1 MTLAAETESLF
12 EIYERRRT
20 ELIAVARDQ
29 HGILVSLDIDKIQA
43 DGAKPAELLEELIR
57 RLESERLR
65 VLIIGRFNAGKSTF
79 INALIGAAILPA
91 AFIPSTGVLCEIHYA
106 EEGLEKATLHPRPG
120 CGPEGGSEP
129 FDVKITDLAKQLEQ
143 YVKIDHDNPEK
154 TSRYR
159 KLELFWPLA
168 ICKHGV
174 DLIDSVGL
182 DDPESRDFITMDH
195 AASADAIL
203 YCMSAHSVYSAKD
216 KQVISYLHTLGYR
229 SIFFVITSFDVIR
242 DAALLG
248 QLSVDEFISIQRR
261 NLSPWTELGD
271 DGIVFVDSK
280 SAMLGRMQGN
290 PTRVAE
296 SGIEEVER
304 SLHRFLTEEKGRAK
318 LVTSLR
324 ALRNANRTVR
334 STVPARI
341 NLWQTDAAKLEHQ
354 YREAQAPLQA
364 VETQRQLMLSKVEI
378 AANDIAREARDLA
391 GRHLL
396 ALPDD
401 IREWATS
408 HEIQASI
415 SFPPTKKHLEPA
427 VAEVSQR
434 VKELLEED
442 IARWVQ
448 SDLVPMVTARLAKL
462 EEELEASARVFVQRI
477 DEIRIQVALGTD
489 PNRIEHE
496 DVSMI
501 ARIFGVGFA
510 LATGDFL
517 SGGVGLFL
525 GGKAMLRTLAIK
537 VAALCTLYALGMLN
551 PFTIAAAIIAAALIG
566 GGMSLG
572 KLRQMIKE
580 KVGEAMAGEIV
591 SRREEIAGSVEQAV
605 AERLAEMKT
614 ALDKGLREK
623 IAAIRG
629 EVEEIL
635 AKHRRGQADANAE
648 IRKLKTIE
656 QQNLAVEERIDAL
669 MYEVGLKG

>member
-12 EIYERRRT
+12 AIYERRRA

-29 HGILVSLDIDKIQA
+29 HEILVSLDIDKTQA

-65 VLIIGRFNAGKSTF
+65 VLIIGRFSSGKSTF
-79 INALIGAAILPA
+79 INALIGRQLLPA
-91 AFIPSTGVLCEIHYA
+91 SPTPTTGVLCEIRYA
-106 EEGLEKATLHPRPG
+106 DEAQKRAVLYPKPG
-120 CGPEGGSEP
+120 MGPDEGSEP
-129 FDVKITDLAKQLEQ
+129 FAVTITDLGRQLEQ
-143 YVKIDHDNPEK
+143 YVKIDNRDAEK

-159 KLELFWPLA
+159 KFELFWPLPL
-168 ICKHGV
+168 CQHGV

-182 DDPESRDFITMDH
+182 DDPESRDFITLEH

-203 YCMSAHSVYSAKD
+203 YCMNSHAAYSAKD
-216 KQVISYLHTLGYR
+216 KQVIGYLHTLGYC
-229 SIFFVITSFDVIR
+229 SVFFVITCFDHIR
-242 DAALLG
+242 DSAAMG
-248 QLSVDEFISIQRR
+248 EMPVEEFVATQRR
-261 NLSPWTELGD
+261 NLLPWTELES

-280 SAMLGRMQGN
+280 SALLGRMHGDEGK
-290 PTRVAE
+290 VAD

-304 SLHRFLTEEKGRAK
+304 NLQRFLTEEKGRAK

-324 ALRNANRTVR
+324 ALRNANRTVH

-341 NLWQTDAAKLEHQ
+341 NLWQTDAAELERK
-354 YREAQAPLQA
+354 YREAQVPLQT

-391 GRHLL
+391 GQHLL
-396 ALPDD
+396 MLPDS

-408 HEIQASI
+408 HEIQTGI

-427 VAEVSQR
+427 VVEVSQR

-442 IARWVQ
+442 IALWVQ
-448 SDLVPMVTARLAKL
+448 NDLLPMVTARLAKL

-477 DEIRIQVALGTD
+477 DEIRVQVSLGTD

-537 VAALCTLYALGMLN
+537 VAALCTLYALGMFN
-551 PFTIAAAIIAAALIG
+551 PFTIVLAIIAAALIG
-566 GGMSLG
+566 GGWSLS
-572 KLRQMIKE
+572 KLSEMIKA

-591 SRREEIAGSVEQAV
+591 SRRDEIAASVEQAV
-605 AERLAEMKT
+605 AERLAEMKG
-614 ALDKGLREK
+614 ALDKGLRDK
-623 IAAIRG
+623 IAAICG
-629 EVEEIL
+629 EVEGIL

-648 IRKLKTIE
+648 IRKLKAIE
-656 QQNLAVEERIDAL
+656 QTNLAVEERIDAL